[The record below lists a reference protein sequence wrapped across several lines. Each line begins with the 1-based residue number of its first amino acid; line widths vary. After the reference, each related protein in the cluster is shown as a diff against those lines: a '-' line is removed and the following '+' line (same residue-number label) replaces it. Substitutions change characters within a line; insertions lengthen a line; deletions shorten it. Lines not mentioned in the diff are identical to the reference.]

1 MKLSVFLPSWIGDV
15 VMATP
20 ALQALRRHFR
30 EAYLLGVLKPYVAG
44 VLQGSAWL
52 DDHVFLDKRGPWANR
67 WPAVAARLR
76 RDKIDLAVL
85 FPNSF
90 RSALV
95 AWLGGC
101 RQRAGYVR
109 YGRRWLL
116 TDRLPPIWDAAGRLL
131 PSPIIDA
138 YNRLA
143 EHVGCLKYGGNRAPK
158 IARLVVSRHDHRQRA
173 PRGCLVAHSG
183 AF

>member
-1 MKLSVFLPSWIGDV
+1 MPPKGARSRPSHDAAENLQFAICNLQFAISGPMKIAVFLPSWIGDV

-76 RDKIDLAVL
+76 RDKI
-85 FPNSF
+85 
-90 RSALV
+90 
-95 AWLGGC
+95 
-101 RQRAGYVR
+101 
-109 YGRRWLL
+109 
-116 TDRLPPIWDAAGRLL
+116 
-131 PSPIIDA
+131 
-138 YNRLA
+138 
-143 EHVGCLKYGGNRAPK
+143 
-158 IARLVVSRHDHRQRA
+158 
-173 PRGCLVAHSG
+173 
-183 AF
+183 